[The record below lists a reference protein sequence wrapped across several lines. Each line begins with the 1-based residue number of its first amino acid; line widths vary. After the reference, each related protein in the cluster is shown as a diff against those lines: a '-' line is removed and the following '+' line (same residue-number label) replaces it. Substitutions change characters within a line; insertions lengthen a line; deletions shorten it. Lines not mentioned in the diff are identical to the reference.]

1 MGGLLWE
8 AWKVEWRA
16 ERSLT
21 ERLRKGQ
28 PYEITTYL
36 RNVLLGKVCVF
47 LGSAPNFPQTDFY
60 FLGYLTLPRASPSLR
75 SLD

>member
-1 MGGLLWE
+1 MGLGWGW
-8 AWKVEWRA
+8 AWKAERRG

-28 PYEITTYL
+28 PYEITAYQ

-60 FLGYLTLPRASPSLR
+60 FLGLSHSPLPRLPSLP
-75 SLD
+75 S